1 MDPGRD
7 SFKTLTTLE
16 VDGQEYHYFSL
27 EKLAV
32 GDLAAISQLPFSLK
46 ILLENILRFEQGGND
61 AEGDIRAFANWVETC
76 SSDREIGFRPARVSP
91 QLRW

>member
-1 MDPGRD
+1 MEPGSD

-32 GDLAAISQLPFSLK
+32 GESGRDSSATFFAK
-46 ILLENILRFEQGGND
+46 
-61 AEGDIRAFANWVETC
+61 DITGECSAF
-76 SSDREIGFRPARVSP
+76 
-91 QLRW
+91 